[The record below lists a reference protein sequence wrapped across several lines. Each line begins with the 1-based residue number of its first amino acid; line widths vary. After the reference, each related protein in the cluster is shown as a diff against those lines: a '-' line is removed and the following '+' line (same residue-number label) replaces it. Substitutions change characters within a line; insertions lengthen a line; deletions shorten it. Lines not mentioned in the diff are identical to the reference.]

1 MREALKTNI
10 SKYGPKTNAAM
21 TVENVQGKGLQLVVI
36 YAGKK
41 HYLPLSS
48 VPMNADTHANHP
60 NHQKINVDHNGQVG
74 IGIATPT
81 TKLNVQ
87 EDSATNE
94 IFKITDTGTNTTSSC
109 FIVPFE
115 MPSTTE
121 NQYCDIATGG
131 PGRYFLVAM
140 HNNAGRY
147 CGFVYI
153 SSAHNNATATTIGT
167 ANNITVGSD
176 SSGANKI
183 RITNTYAG
191 AATIN
196 GVLIALDSYGTLTV
210 GSVA

>member
-1 MREALKTNI
+1 MREALKTSV
-10 SKYGPKTNAAM
+10 SKYGPKTDSSI
-21 TVENVQGKGLQLVVI
+21 TVENVAGKGLQLVVM
-36 YAGKK
+36 YAGRK

-48 VPMNADTHANHP
+48 MPLNQDTHANHP
-60 NHQKINVDHNGQVG
+60 NHQKIRVDHSGQVG

-81 TKLNVQ
+81 TRLNVQ
-87 EDSATNE
+87 EDSTTNE
-94 IFKITDTGTNTTSSC
+94 IFKITDTGTNTTASC
-109 FIVPFE
+109 FIIPFE

-121 NQYCDIATGG
+121 NQRCDIQVGG
-131 PGRYFLVAM
+131 
-140 HNNAGRY
+140 AGRY
-147 CGFVYI
+147 LLCAMSNNNGRYLGFVYI
-153 SSAHNNATATTIGT
+153 SSSTANATVTTIGT

-191 AATIN
+191 AAVIS

>member
-1 MREALKTNI
+1 MRESLKTNI
-10 SKYGPKTNAAM
+10 SKYGPKINSSI
-21 TVENVQGKGLQLVVI
+21 TVENIKGSGLHLVVV
-36 YAGKK
+36 YAGRK

-48 VPMNADTHANHP
+48 VPLSPDRHANHP
-60 NHQKINVDHNGQVG
+60 NHQKIKVDHNGQVG

-87 EDSATNE
+87 EDSTTNE
-94 IFKITDTGTNTTSSC
+94 IFKITDTGTNTTASC

-115 MPSTTE
+115 MPSATE

-140 HNNAGRY
+140 HQNSGRY

-153 SSAHNNATATTIGT
+153 ASGTNNATATTIGT
-167 ANNITVGSD
+167 SNSITVGSD
-176 SSGANKI
+176 SSGGNKI

-191 AATIN
+191 AAVIT
-196 GVLIALDSYGTLTV
+196 GVLIALDAYGTLTV